1 MVYMEKINKKKLHNR
16 KGFTLAETL
25 LAVLIL
31 LMVSQ
36 IVATGIPVAKNAY
49 EKVVLASNAEVL
61 LSTAVTVLRNELGTA
76 SKIDT
81 PDQKTITYFNADRG
95 SMAKIGVE
103 EDGSVKLHRYYYS
116 VDGIVTD
123 SGAEPLISKER
134 ATADLY
140 VTFDTVSYDSDNKVV
155 TFTKVSVCRESGTR
169 NLAVR
174 DTLSIRVM

>member
-61 LSTAVTVLRNELGTA
+61 LSTAVTTLRNELGTA
-76 SKIDT
+76 REIKVSDT
-81 PDQKTITYFNADRG
+81 QTEVTYLNADRG
-95 SMAKIGVE
+95 NMAKIAM
-103 EDGSVKLHRYYYS
+103 EDSSAKIHRYY
-116 VDGIVTD
+116 DEDTGID
-123 SGAEPLISKER
+123 SGAEPLISTKR
-134 ATADLY
+134 ATEGLY
-140 VTFDTVSYDSDNKVV
+140 VTFKSVSYDAKNRVV
-155 TFTKVSVCRESGTR
+155 TFEKVSVSKESGATD
-169 NLAVR
+169 LAVR
-174 DTLSIRVM
+174 KNLSINVM